1 MVGRCL
7 CAITY
12 VLAFPAAAIL
22 LEFVGEFM
30 FGASPPS
37 WGGGWRYMIPAGLV
51 VGGLALVI
59 EKGLYRFVG
68 LWPQTWALF
77 WR

>member
-1 MVGRCL
+1 L

-12 VLAFPAAAIL
+12 VLAFPATAML

-51 VGGLALVI
+51 VGVWLSG
-59 EKGLYRFVG
+59 
-68 LWPQTWALF
+68 Q
-77 WR
+77 